1 MPIIFLNCEEKMRVE
16 SQIGSTR
23 QGGVALVVVLIFIVA
38 LTSLA
43 IYSARDVSLSERVAR
58 NQLDVQI
65 AREAAEAALRDA
77 EVELLYATPDLR
89 TGAKCA
95 RGLDTRPVID
105 NFTFFKNNCANGQC
119 NLDIALYSTF
129 NYNTASTTTLAKI
142 AARTIDGEPWWPEA
156 KGGQWNDD
164 LTTKPT
170 TVGVNCTF
178 TGGVPF
184 GTYTGRAAITGV
196 WRQPEYLIEYF
207 PMTDDNLFR
216 ISARGFGRNPN
227 TEIVLQSYFRPF
239 Q

>member
-1 MPIIFLNCEEKMRVE
+1 MICSTAFPFKCKNSASEK
-16 SQIGSTR
+16 
-23 QGGVALVVVLIFIVA
+23 GVALVVVLIFIVA

-58 NQLDVQI
+58 NQLDAQV
-65 AREAAEAALRDA
+65 ARESAEAALRDA
-77 EVELLYATPDLR
+77 EVELLYTTPDLR
-89 TGAKCA
+89 SGAKCA
-95 RGLDTRPVID
+95 RGLDARPVVD
-105 NFTFFKNNCANGQC
+105 NFSSFKNNCANGQC
-119 NLDIALYSTF
+119 SLDISLYSNA
-129 NYNTASTTTLAKI
+129 NYSTSTTTTVAKI

-170 TVGVNCTF
+170 AVGVNCTF
-178 TGGVPF
+178 TGGIPY
-184 GTYTGRAAITGV
+184 GTYTGRAPLTGV

-207 PMTDDNLFR
+207 PLTDDNLFR